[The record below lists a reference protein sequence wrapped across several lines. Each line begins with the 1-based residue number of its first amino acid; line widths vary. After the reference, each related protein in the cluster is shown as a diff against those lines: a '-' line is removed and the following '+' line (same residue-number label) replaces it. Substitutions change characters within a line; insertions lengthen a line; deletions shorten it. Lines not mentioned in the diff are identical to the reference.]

1 VYNPGAGKEM
11 LVTLKLRA
19 FLLVIALTLAVSC
32 SDDDPTYK
40 PKPDTT
46 APVLLSGPTISN
58 ITQHSATVSWTTD
71 DPSTSVVTF
80 ASDTTLW
87 GFLVPV
93 KDMNLVREHR
103 LVIASNVYGE
113 DEIPPGTLVYYDVAS
128 RNAAGLTTRTP
139 LTSFTTLP

>member
-1 VYNPGAGKEM
+1 M
-11 LVTLKLRA
+11 SSLRLHA
-19 FLLVIALTLAVSC
+19 LPLLIALCLVVSC

-58 ITQHSATVSWTTD
+58 ITQYSATVSWTTD

-93 KDMNLVREHR
+93 KDMNLVREHS
-103 LVIASNVYGE
+103 LVIAANVYGG
-113 DEIPPGTLVYYDVAS
+113 EIPPGTLVYYDVAS

-139 LTSFTTLP
+139 RNSFTTLP